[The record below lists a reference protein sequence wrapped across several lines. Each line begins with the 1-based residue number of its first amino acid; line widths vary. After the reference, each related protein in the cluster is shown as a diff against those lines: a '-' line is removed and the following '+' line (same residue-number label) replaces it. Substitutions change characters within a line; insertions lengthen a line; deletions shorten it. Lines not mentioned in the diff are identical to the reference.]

1 MLRQAGEFCTRLS
14 REYIPNPFIF
24 AIILTIIVYVLGLL
38 LTPSGPFELVQH
50 WYGGFWNLLTFSMQ
64 MVVILLFGYVLA
76 ASPPARR
83 IISHAAKLPRNAGQA
98 IALITVLAIVFGYI
112 SWGLG
117 LIIGAISA
125 REICA
130 AAKARGIRVHYPLA
144 AAAGFTGLIIF
155 NTGFS
160 ASAPLLVN
168 TQGHFLMDEIG
179 LIPVSE
185 TILSPANLVTFVAF
199 LLIIPIV
206 YRRMHPRPEETEEI
220 TDAQAGHGTD
230 PESGELAAVGALMNQ
245 KTVATAQARLTVA
258 ERLEQAPLLSLIVV
272 ISGFVYV
279 GYHFYTRGFD
289 LNLNIVNFILLIV
302 GMLAYKT
309 PMAYVNAVDDAIGA
323 CGQIV
328 LQFPFYAGIMGI
340 MASSGLVAIFAEWLV
355 AVSNQYTLPIT
366 TLISAAIVNLAVPS
380 AGGQWAVQGP
390 LLMEAAKTLQADLG
404 VIIMAF
410 SYGDQLTNGIQP
422 MWMLPLLGVT
432 ALKAREIMGYTAVM
446 MMVAFVIFSIG
457 LGILPLIL

>member
-1 MLRQAGEFCTRLS
+1 
-14 REYIPNPFIF
+14 
-24 AIILTIIVYVLGLL
+24 
-38 LTPSGPFELVQH
+38 
-50 WYGGFWNLLTFSMQ
+50 
-64 MVVILLFGYVLA
+64 
-76 ASPPARR
+76 
-83 IISHAAKLPRNAGQA
+83 
-98 IALITVLAIVFGYI
+98 
-112 SWGLG
+112 
-117 LIIGAISA
+117 
-125 REICA
+125 
-130 AAKARGIRVHYPLA
+130 
-144 AAAGFTGLIIF
+144 
-155 NTGFS
+155 
-160 ASAPLLVN
+160 
-168 TQGHFLMDEIG
+168 MD
-179 LIPVSE
+179 
-185 TILSPANLVTFVAF
+185 
-199 LLIIPIV
+199 
-206 YRRMHPRPEETEEI
+206 
-220 TDAQAGHGTD
+220 
-230 PESGELAAVGALMNQ
+230 Q
-245 KTVATAQARLTVA
+245 KPVATAQARLTVA